1 MITRPAEPG
10 DIKEIIELGYR
21 MHQESHFK
29 NLDFDPEKLK
39 ELVAQFIHMQ
49 FVQIAVHN
57 NQIIGVFIGFITEY
71 YFGKDLY
78 ASDLTYYVDKTLRG
92 SAAAVKLFRDFETWA
107 IKKGA
112 KRINPATST
121 GINPERTKKFY
132 EKMGYTMTGHTYNK
146 EANNG

>member
-1 MITRPAEPG
+1 
-10 DIKEIIELGYR
+10 

-29 NLDFDPEKLK
+29 TLDFDPDKLK
-39 ELVAQFIHMQ
+39 QLLMAFCHDQ
-49 FVQIAVHN
+49 FVYIAIYN

-78 ASDLTYYVDKTLRG
+78 ASDLTYYVDRTKRG
-92 SAAAVKLFRDFETWA
+92 SVAAVKLFREFEIWA

-112 KRINPATST
+112 KRLNTATST

-132 EKMGYTMTGHTYNK
+132 ERMGYTVTGHTYNK
-146 EANNG
+146 EVNNG

>member
-1 MITRPAEPG
+1 MAFCH
-10 DIKEIIELGYR
+10 D
-21 MHQESHFK
+21 
-29 NLDFDPEKLK
+29 
-39 ELVAQFIHMQ
+39 Q
-49 FVQIAVHN
+49 FVYIAIYN

-78 ASDLTYYVDKTLRG
+78 ASDLTYYVDRTKRG
-92 SAAAVKLFRDFETWA
+92 SVAAVKLFREFETWA

-132 EKMGYTMTGHTYNK
+132 ERMGYTVTGHTYNK
-146 EANNG
+146 EVNNG

>member
-1 MITRPAEPG
+1 
-10 DIKEIIELGYR
+10 

-29 NLDFDPEKLK
+29 TLDFDPDKLK
-39 ELVAQFIHMQ
+39 QLLMAFCHDQ
-49 FVQIAVHN
+49 FVYIAIYN

-78 ASDLTYYVDKTLRG
+78 ASDLTYYVDRTKRG
-92 SAAAVKLFRDFETWA
+92 SVAAVKLFREFEQWA
-107 IKKGA
+107 MKKGA

-132 EKMGYTMTGHTYNK
+132 ERMGYTVTGHTYNK
-146 EANNG
+146 EVNNG